1 MYAVIMAGGR
11 GTRFWPKSREKMPKH
26 LQDILGKRT
35 LIQETVDRIGPL
47 IPVKNILIVT
57 GANHSDVIKQ
67 QLPNLPEEN
76 IIVEPVGRNTA
87 PCIGLAAMHIKKM
100 NPEGVMV
107 VLPSDHYIADEEA
120 FRRTLAIA
128 SEMAQR
134 GDYLLTIGIK
144 PTGPETGYGYMEQG
158 EAVAAIRGKEIFQV
172 KSFRE
177 KPDIEQAITFLEDG
191 GFFWNSGMFIWK
203 VSTILNK
210 IEKLLPD
217 LYKGLRE
224 IEDALGTDS
233 EKDIINKVY
242 QEITPISIDYG
253 IMEKTGETLLVRGDF
268 GWSDIGSWSAL
279 WEMWDK
285 DENGNAAKGR
295 FVSVDSSNSLIYS
308 PDKLVAL
315 VGVEDLIVVETAD
328 SLLVCKKNASQ
339 DVKKLVAML
348 EEKNMKEYL

>member
-11 GTRFWPKSREKMPKH
+11 GTRFWPKSREKLPKH

-87 PCIGLAAMHIKKM
+87 PCIGLAAMHIKKK
-100 NPEGVMV
+100 NPEGVMF
-107 VLPSDHYIADEEA
+107 VLPSDHYIGDEEA
-120 FRRTLAIA
+120 FRRTIAIA
-128 SEMAQR
+128 GEMAQR
-134 GDYLLTIGIK
+134 GNHLLTIGIK
-144 PTGPETGYGYMEQG
+144 PTDPETGYGYMEQG
-158 EAVAAIRGKEIFQV
+158 EAAAAIRGEEIFQV

-177 KPDIEQAITFLEDG
+177 KPDIEQAKTFLENG
-191 GFFWNSGMFIWK
+191 GFLWNSGMFVWK

-217 LYKGLRE
+217 LYKSLKE

-233 EKDIINKVY
+233 EKNIISKAY
-242 QEITPISIDYG
+242 KEITPISIDNG
-253 IMEKTGETLLVRGDF
+253 IMESSGKTLLVRGDF

-285 DENGNAAKGR
+285 DENGNAVKGR
-295 FVSVDSSNSLIYS
+295 FVGIDSSNSLIYS

-315 VGVEDLIVVETAD
+315 VGVEDLVVVETAD
-328 SLLVCKKNASQ
+328 SILVCKKKASQ
-339 DVKKLVAML
+339 DVKKLVEML

>member
-35 LIQETVDRIGPL
+35 LIQETVDRIGSL

-67 QLPNLPEEN
+67 HLHNLPEEN

-87 PCIGLAAMHIKKM
+87 PCIGLAAVHIKKM

-120 FRRTLAIA
+120 FRRTIAIA
-128 SEMAQR
+128 GEMAQR
-134 GDYLLTIGIK
+134 GNHLLTIGIK

-158 EAVAAIRGKEIFQV
+158 EAVTAIRGEEIFQV

-177 KPDIEQAITFLEDG
+177 KPDIEQAKTFLENG
-191 GFFWNSGMFIWK
+191 GFLWNSGMFVWK

-217 LYKGLRE
+217 LYKGLKE

-233 EKDIINKVY
+233 EKNIISKAY
-242 QEITPISIDYG
+242 KEITPVSVDNG
-253 IMEKTGETLLVRGDF
+253 IMERSGKTLLVRGDF
-268 GWSDIGSWSAL
+268 GWSDIGSWGAL

-285 DENGNAAKGR
+285 DENGNAVKGR
-295 FVSVDSSNSLIYS
+295 FVGVDSSNSLIYS

-315 VGVEDLIVVETAD
+315 VGVEDLVVVETAD
-328 SLLVCKKNASQ
+328 SLLVCKKNSSQ
-339 DVKKLVAML
+339 DVKKLVELL